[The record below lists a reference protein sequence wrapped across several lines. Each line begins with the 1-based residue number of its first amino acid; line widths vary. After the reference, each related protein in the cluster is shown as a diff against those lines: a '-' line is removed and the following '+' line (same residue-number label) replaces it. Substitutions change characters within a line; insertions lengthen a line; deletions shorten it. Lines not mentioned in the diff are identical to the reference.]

1 MSSHWALLPPL
12 GPSQETPLP
21 SLWWHPTSGTLGIS
35 LFYCLYTLVTSL
47 QNISKCR
54 TYIFGKLWDFEYS
67 SSAAELKRNRLSF
80 CILRHP
86 IFHWKPRFIHIYSRY
101 PFPSPSKLMAVNSP
115 WQGGKWMILSSKWRD
130 QPPSGAGEG
139 QTGTATGPADLEKQ
153 AWATTPWGW
162 SLCWVFT
169 QQTPMAPLQPLLSV
183 R

>member
-1 MSSHWALLPPL
+1 MLFLWQDAQQKPAPKTWSLHDYQSLHLMSSHWALLPPL

-21 SLWWHPTSGTLGIS
+21 SLRWHPTSGTLGIS

-86 IFHWKPRFIHIYSRY
+86 IFHWKPRFIHIYSQY

-115 WQGGKWMILSSKWRD
+115 WQGGK
-130 QPPSGAGEG
+130 
-139 QTGTATGPADLEKQ
+139 
-153 AWATTPWGW
+153 
-162 SLCWVFT
+162 
-169 QQTPMAPLQPLLSV
+169 
-183 R
+183 